1 MTTLTRKPNWRQA
14 LLVPVAAG
22 SMLVLSACGQSAD
35 EAQEAPEPE
44 TAQDTEAPEETEA
57 SQETE
62 TPQETSPDQ
71 TETAPAE
78 GENTEAEE
86 DTTEGYEAEGEQD
99 SSDEALTMDQVE
111 ENDSPE
117 SCWAVMDGT
126 VYDLTDWIEDHPG
139 GADRI
144 EGLCGTD

>member
-1 MTTLTRKPNWRQA
+1 
-14 LLVPVAAG
+14 
-22 SMLVLSACGQSAD
+22 
-35 EAQEAPEPE
+35 
-44 TAQDTEAPEETEA
+44 ETEA

-62 TPQETSPDQ
+62 PPQETSPDQ

-86 DTTEGYEAEGEQD
+86 NTTEGYEAEGEQD